1 MRVIAIVLDS
11 VGIGEMPDADQYNDR
26 GSNTLVNTAKAVGG
40 LNLPNLAK
48 MGLGNLDDIPNVP
61 KMEAIGAYGIML
73 EKSPGKDSTTGHWEL
88 AGIILKKPFDLFPNG
103 FPKKLIEEFEKRTK
117 RKVIGNKPASGTEI
131 IKELGPEHER
141 TGALIVYTSADS
153 VFQIAAK
160 EEIVPVQELYRY
172 CEIARELLDE
182 MGYKVGRVIARPF
195 SGEYPNYVRTP
206 RRHDYSLQPED
217 EMLLDILTQSNI
229 PVYGVG
235 KIYDLYAG
243 RGITESFKTED
254 NADGINT
261 TIRLMEEKKGPC
273 MIYTNLVDYD
283 MKYGHRND
291 PHGYAMALED
301 FDRKLP
307 QIFERMLEDDFLFIT
322 ADHGCDPTTPSTD
335 HSREK
340 VPILVCG
347 DRVCRNTNIGIRESF
362 SDFGQ
367 TIADIFGVK
376 KLKNGESFKQ
386 LILCQKRVD
395 N

>member
-11 VGIGEMPDADQYNDR
+11 VGIGELPDAHLYGDE

-48 MGLGNLDDIPNVP
+48 MGLGNLDDILGVP
-61 KMEAIGAYGIML
+61 KLKAVGAYGIMM

-88 AGIILKKPFDLFPNG
+88 AGIVLKKPFDLFPNG
-103 FPKKLIEEFEKRTK
+103 FPEVLIKEFEQRTG
-117 RKVIGNKPASGTEI
+117 RRVIGNKPASGTEI
-131 IKELGPEHER
+131 IKELGLEHER

-160 EEIVPVQELYRY
+160 EEIIPVEELYKY

-182 MGYKVGRVIARPF
+182 MGFKVARVIARPF
-195 SGEYPNYVRTP
+195 TGEWPNYVRTA
-206 RRHDYSLQPED
+206 RRHDYSLPPESRT
-217 EMLLDILTQSNI
+217 LLDVLTENRI

-235 KIYDLYAG
+235 KIHDLYAG

-254 NADGINT
+254 NMDGVDK
-261 TIRLMEEKKGPC
+261 TIQVMREKKHRC
-273 MIYTNLVDYD
+273 MIFTNLVDYD

-291 PHGYAMALED
+291 AKGYAKALED
-301 FDRKLP
+301 FDRRLP
-307 QIFERMLEDDFLFIT
+307 EIWNIMEDGDVLFIM

-347 DRVCRNTNIGIRESF
+347 SKVCENVNLGVRESF
-362 SDFGQ
+362 ADFGQ
-367 TIADIFGVK
+367 TVADIFGVE
-376 KLKNGESFKQ
+376 KLDNGVSFKD
-386 LILCQKRVD
+386 LLFEC
-395 N
+395 